1 MFLARFITSLRKYV
15 KMEHRTSTQAQI
27 LIVLAID
34 HFGIKHLY
42 HVQDA
47 QPIVHFI
54 IQLAKVVS
62 NVLKDQHMMQ
72 LETLALNNA
81 HKVIN

>member
-1 MFLARFITSLRKYV
+1 
-15 KMEHRTSTQAQI
+15 MEDRTSTPAQI
-27 LIVLAID
+27 LIAQAID

-47 QPIVHFI
+47 QLIVHFI
-54 IQLAKVVS
+54 IQLAKAVS

-72 LETLALNNA
+72 LETLVLNNV